1 MKLSDYVINF
11 FVERNINH
19 SFVISGGAVIHLADS
34 ADKNEKMHIIGTQHE
49 QAAGAA
55 ADMYSRINGNIGLC
69 MTTSGPGA
77 TNLVTSV
84 CNAYF
89 DSIPM
94 VCITGQVSRFRIKP
108 TANLRQKGF
117 QETDVVSIFKSITK
131 YSKQILNPSDI
142 KYELEKALFLAKSG
156 RPGPVL
162 LDIPDD
168 LQREEISPD
177 ELRSYEGHIETYDL
191 EKELNH
197 LKSLLTKSKRPI
209 LLLGAGARLANEID
223 RSIKFAE
230 KLNIPILL
238 TWGAKDILEQDHY
251 LNMGGVGV
259 CGPRG
264 GNFGIQKS
272 DLIIAI
278 GTRLSQQITGGK
290 QELFAPNAKKIMIDI
305 DQEELDKFDKNS
317 FELDLKINASITDFF
332 DQFNNMDF
340 TLSQN
345 YDSWL
350 SLINEWVNNYPI
362 CIDKYYSENN
372 RVNAYVIINE
382 LSKRCKQGDIILTDA
397 GGNLSWTMQGFL
409 IKKNQR
415 LISAFNHSPM
425 GGSLPMAIGG
435 AFAAPK
441 KDIICIIGDGG
452 LMMCLEELA
461 TIRRHSLNIKTLIF
475 NNRGHGIQ
483 KQTMDTWLD
492 GRYVLVDEES
502 GLYFPDFKLI
512 ANAFDIPYLS
522 IDNHKQIEKLD
533 EIFVSTGP
541 LICDVAIN
549 DDQKI
554 EPFLKFGAGL
564 EDLGPKLP
572 EDELAKI
579 MKLETN

>member
-1 MKLSDYVINF
+1 MKLSDFVIDF
-11 FVERNINH
+11 FVKRNVNH

-34 ADKNEKMHIIGTQHE
+34 ADKNNKMHIIGTQHE

-108 TANLRQKGF
+108 TEKLRQKGF

-131 YSKQILNPSDI
+131 YSNQILNPLDI
-142 KYELEKALFLAKSG
+142 KYELEKALYLAKSG

-168 LQREEISPD
+168 LQREDINPD
-177 ELRSYEGHIETYDL
+177 QLHGYKVKIHTKNL
-191 EKELNH
+191 EKELKSF
-197 LKSLLTKSKRPI
+197 KSLLTKSKRPI
-209 LLLGAGARLANEID
+209 MILGAGVRLANEIE
-223 RSIKFAE
+223 RTIKFAE
-230 KLNIPILL
+230 EMNIPILL
-238 TWGAKDILEQDHY
+238 TWGAKDILHHKHD
-251 LNMGGVGV
+251 LNMGGIGV

-264 GNFGIQKS
+264 GNFSAQKS

-290 QELFAPNAKKIMIDI
+290 QELFAPNAKKVMIDI
-305 DQEELDKFDKNS
+305 DQEELDKFDKKT
-317 FELDLKINASITDFF
+317 FELDLKINASIADFMNALDSESF
-332 DQFNNMDF
+332 S
-340 TLSQN
+340 TLKN
-345 YDSWL
+345 YNSWIL
-350 SLINEWVNNYPI
+350 QIKEWNNNYPI
-362 CIDKYYSENN
+362 CMDDYYLESN

-425 GGSLPMAIGG
+425 GGSLPMALGG
-435 AFAAPK
+435 AFAAPD
-441 KDIICIIGDGG
+441 KDIVCIIGDGG

-461 TIRRHSLNIKTLIF
+461 TIRRHNLNIKTLIF

-492 GRYVLVDEES
+492 GRYVLVDEKS
-502 GLYFPDFKLI
+502 GLYFPNFELI
-512 ANAFDIPYLS
+512 SSAFEIPYLS
-522 IDNHKQIEKLD
+522 INNHKQLDKLD
-533 EIFVSTGP
+533 DIFKSNGP
-541 LICDVAIN
+541 IICDIAIK

-554 EPFLKFGAGL
+554 EPFLKFGAGI
-564 EDLGPKLP
+564 EDLGPKIP
-572 EDELAKI
+572 KNELEQIMNSKI
-579 MKLETN
+579 N